1 MYGDKHTS
9 SRGSPYQ
16 PFRYCETEFFDKNCD
31 ICCMPLRAKSMQNK
45 RLLSKNLF
53 GTSRRNLLKQK
64 KHDTSPLWY
73 IYVKARFFN
82 ILKGP
87 PTNFFVISVGEKLWY
102 SCNVILRKAYKF
114 QKFLFDFFL
123 VLWEKNLLTKIVIS
137 LVWDWYYSRSS
148 NIKFSTCRRLYN
160 RRYYTI
166 IKHFNQIFQNF

>member
-102 SCNVILRKAYKF
+102 LCNVIMCERHTSSKSSHSFFFGSVRKKLDKNRDIFGLRLILHPEVEH
-114 QKFLFDFFL
+114 Q
-123 VLWEKNLLTKIVIS
+123 LL
-137 LVWDWYYSRSS
+137 
-148 NIKFSTCRRLYN
+148 NM
-160 RRYYTI
+160 
-166 IKHFNQIFQNF
+166 